1 MPYTTFPGN
10 DTILTTRD
18 GNALSAEGC
27 ELKGIVMSKGLEGI
41 VAATTA
47 ISCIDGQN
55 GRLFYRGIEI
65 NELASKSSFEETTAL
80 LWYGKLPTS
89 HQLESFVH
97 KFQANRQI
105 PNEVLALMMAM
116 PKQTS
121 AMEVLRTAVS
131 ALSAY
136 DPLEEDNSLEANVQK
151 SIRLTASMPTIVAAW
166 DRIRNGL
173 WPVPPSNELSHAA
186 NFLYMLTGTKP
197 EDKAAEVLD
206 TCLVLHGDHG
216 LNASTF
222 AARITASTLSDL
234 HSAIVS
240 AIGTLKGPLHGGANE
255 QVMRMLLEIGRPD
268 RADQWTRGALAAKR
282 KIMGFGHRVYK
293 ADDPRAIWLQ
303 RLAQELAE
311 ASGKTTWY
319 EISER
324 VRNLVQEAKP
334 LPVNVDFYSAS
345 VYYTLGIPIDL
356 FTPIFA
362 ISRVSGW
369 TAHVY
374 EQYSDNRLI
383 RPESEYVGPTD
394 VDYTPIEERK

>member
-1 MPYTTFPGN
+1 MG
-10 DTILTTRD
+10 
-18 GNALSAEGC
+18 
-27 ELKGIVMSKGLEGI
+27 KGLEGV
-41 VAATTA
+41 VAATTG

-65 NELASKSSFEETTAL
+65 NELAEKSSFEETTAL
-80 LWYGKLPTS
+80 LWYGELPNS
-89 HQLESFVH
+89 HQLESFDH
-97 KFQANRQI
+97 KFKTNRQI
-105 PNEVLALMMAM
+105 PNEVLALMMSM

-136 DPLEEDNSLEANVQK
+136 DPEEEDNSLEANVHK
-151 SIRLTASMPTIVAAW
+151 SIRLTASMPTIVASW
-166 DRIRNGL
+166 DRIRNGY

-186 NFLYMLTGTKP
+186 NFLYMLSGKMP
-197 EDKAAEVLD
+197 EEKEAEVLD
-206 TCLVLHGDHG
+206 TCLILHADHG

-255 QVMRMLLEIGRPD
+255 QVMRMLLEIGD
-268 RADQWTRGALAAKR
+268 LKRAEQWTRGALAAKK

-303 RLAQELAE
+303 RLSKELGE
-311 ASGKTTWY
+311 ASGTSKWY
-319 EISER
+319 DISER
-324 VRNLVQEAKP
+324 VRHIVQEAKP

-362 ISRVSGW
+362 MSRVAGW

-383 RPESEYVGPTD
+383 RPESEYIGPMD
-394 VDYTPIEERK
+394 VHYAPLEQRPN